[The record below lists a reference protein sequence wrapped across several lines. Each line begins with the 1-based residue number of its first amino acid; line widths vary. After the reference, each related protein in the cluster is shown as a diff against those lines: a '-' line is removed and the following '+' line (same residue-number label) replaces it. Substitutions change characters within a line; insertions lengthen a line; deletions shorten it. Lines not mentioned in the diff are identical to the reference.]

1 MIDSLCLLG
10 VLLMLLALSP
20 QFEMA
25 NKVTKESSG
34 NIYRSVAAC
43 KRCRIRKIKCDNKF
57 PSCTKCIQAQEP
69 CITIDPSTRREIPR
83 SYVVYLEDKVLALEE
98 LLEKNGIDPEHANG
112 NIPATSDDKA
122 CDIGLFEERERL
134 RGKHKLPNGNEM
146 AGFIIN
152 KGTSM
157 LNGIVDNARDLK
169 DASNQFSK
177 VGIVKQ
183 KIEHEADMEEPSAS
197 YLGDSSGISFA
208 KMMFTAVKF
217 RPDVLPKDEKNST
230 GGTAHK
236 IPRFTKKQSLKIP
249 SKSQAEAMISD
260 YFTASNSQLPI
271 LHRELFL
278 QKYFKPIYGSL
289 SPHVSWAS
297 DHTKINDIFQIPEA
311 FNPVEFKQTLVSY
324 LEENPD
330 ADKIP
335 VEYHQPL
342 FFLNIVFAIGLSTKI
357 LINTGFDHR
366 LFKFCADQY
375 QDSLYTSK
383 TNRLEALQGLLLIA
397 VYSLMRPTVPGLWYT
412 LGSAIRLCVDLG
424 LHAEK
429 LNKNYEPF
437 IRDVRRRLF
446 WCCYSMDRQVCAY
459 FGRPV
464 SIPDVNVTTMFP
476 SSLDDALITTAEDN
490 VRDYSS
496 PSLVN
501 SDPTYKSVC
510 LSMFQIRKIQSEI
523 VQRMYAPNATIPDE
537 FLDLED
543 CRIAILNQLDVWF
556 QRVIPKTSIQMN
568 CSFPIDF
575 FALNYHY
582 TKHILYGL
590 SPKCPTLNNAGFIV
604 VYESSMDIGNI
615 NYKLTLEKKL
625 NYTWVA
631 IHNVFMCGMT
641 YLYVIYHTKQFDD
654 AIPTKFEEIC
664 NKILLVLV
672 SLFDKCSAA
681 NNCHKIFKVM
691 SSVVLKLKMEAM
703 GQNFSPHNE
712 SIKAHPETPLNFL
725 GNDSLQQFF
734 DEMNR
739 NPPSTESM
747 QSHTSPI
754 SPSVS
759 DQQTRFQRDG
769 TRFFEMV
776 QQLGGES
783 IWGEFF
789 SNSNSFENL

>member
-1 MIDSLCLLG
+1 
-10 VLLMLLALSP
+10 
-20 QFEMA
+20 MA

-34 NIYRSVAAC
+34 SIYRSVAAC
-43 KRCRIRKIKCDNKF
+43 KRCRVRKIKCDNKF

-83 SYVVYLEDKVLALEE
+83 SYVVYLEDKVLALKE
-98 LLEKNGIDPEHANG
+98 LLEKNSIDPEEADG
-112 NIPATSDDKA
+112 NIPATSSDKA
-122 CDIGLFEERERL
+122 CNIGLFEERENL

-146 AGFIIN
+146 AGFIVN
-152 KGTSM
+152 RGTSM
-157 LNGIVDNARDLK
+157 LNGIVDNVRDLK
-169 DASNQFSK
+169 DASDQFAK

-183 KIEHEADMEEPSAS
+183 KMELENDLEELSTS

-217 RPDVLPKDEKNST
+217 RPDVLPRDKKVSAGNS
-230 GGTAHK
+230 AHK
-236 IPRFTKKQSLKIP
+236 VPKFTKKHSFKIP
-249 SKSQAEAMISD
+249 PKLKAESLIAD

-278 QKYFKPIYGSL
+278 QKYFRPIYGSL

-297 DHTKINDIFQIPEA
+297 DHSKINDSFQIPEM
-311 FNPVEFKQTLVSY
+311 FNPPIFKQTLESY
-324 LEENPD
+324 LEDHPD
-330 ADKIP
+330 AEKIP
-335 VEYHQPL
+335 SEYHQPL
-342 FFLNIVFAIGLSTKI
+342 FFLNIVFAIGISTKI
-357 LINTGFDHR
+357 LTDDGMDHR

-397 VYSLMRPTVPGLWYT
+397 VYSLMRPTMPGLWYT
-412 LGSAIRLCVDLG
+412 LGSAVRLCVDLG

-429 LNKNYEPF
+429 LNKNYDPF
-437 IRDVRRRLF
+437 LRDIRRRLF

-464 SIPDVNVTTMFP
+464 SIPDVNVTAMFP
-476 SSLDDALITTAEDN
+476 SALDDALITTAEDN

-510 LSMFQIRKIQSEI
+510 LSMFQIRKIQSDI

-543 CRIAILNQLDVWF
+543 WRISILNQLDVWF
-556 QRVIPKTSIQMN
+556 QRIIPKTSLQMN
-568 CSFPIDF
+568 CSFPLDF

-604 VYESSMDIGNI
+604 VYESSMDIANI
-615 NYKLTLEKKL
+615 NYKLTIEKKL

-641 YLYVIYHTKQFDD
+641 YLYVIYHTKQFDN
-654 AIPTKFEEIC
+654 AIPVKFEEIC
-664 NKILLVLV
+664 NKILFVLV

-681 NNCHKIFKVM
+681 DNCHKIFKVM

-703 GQNFSPHNE
+703 GKEFIADNSQVQVQ
-712 SIKAHPETPLNFL
+712 PETPLNFL
-725 GNDSLQQFF
+725 GNDSLQEFF

-739 NPPSTESM
+739 NPISTETVPS
-747 QSHTSPI
+747 QVSPA
-754 SPSVS
+754 SSTLS
-759 DQQTRFQRDG
+759 TGQQRGSQRDG
-769 TRFFEMV
+769 TRFFEMI

-789 SNSNSFENL
+789 SNSNTF